1 MQRKRPA
8 GGESQAKPPEYRRD
22 APHTDGGG
30 GSGNLSAC
38 AQRIWWWH
46 QSIPKRSPLRCRIPL
61 PLSLHIHR
69 LALAF
74 SRQLRGFFFFFFCW
88 AGPGTE
94 PCAAGKRCSGAFLS
108 LNIGGSLCAFF
119 FPPQLPPCSERG
131 SRRRLAAHARTP
143 RACAHAR
150 RGKFP
155 PPRCSAPSPD
165 ADVGGDIIT
174 PGKRREKHLSLT
186 AFRYTDA
193 RW

>member
-74 SRQLRGFFFFFFCW
+74 SRQLRGFFFFFLLGWSRNGAVRSGEALLWGVSLAQHRRQSVRVFFSSS
-88 AGPGTE
+88 ASSVLGARQPASSSRARAH
-94 PCAAGKRCSGAFLS
+94 AAGLRTCTSWKIPTAPVLRSF
-108 LNIGGSLCAFF
+108 
-119 FPPQLPPCSERG
+119 
-131 SRRRLAAHARTP
+131 SRR
-143 RACAHAR
+143 
-150 RGKFP
+150 
-155 PPRCSAPSPD
+155 
-165 ADVGGDIIT
+165 
-174 PGKRREKHLSLT
+174 
-186 AFRYTDA
+186 
-193 RW
+193 

>member
-1 MQRKRPA
+1 MCGPRLQTRSPRAMQRKRPA

-74 SRQLRGFFFFFFCW
+74 SRQLRGFFFFFFVGLVPERSRAQRGSAALGRFSRSTSAAVC
-88 AGPGTE
+88 ARFFFLLSFLRARSA
-94 PCAAGKRCSGAFLS
+94 AAG
-108 LNIGGSLCAFF
+108 
-119 FPPQLPPCSERG
+119 
-131 SRRRLAAHARTP
+131 
-143 RACAHAR
+143 
-150 RGKFP
+150 
-155 PPRCSAPSPD
+155 
-165 ADVGGDIIT
+165 VV
-174 PGKRREKHLSLT
+174 
-186 AFRYTDA
+186 
-193 RW
+193 